1 MNTSVYAPGCG
12 REHMAIQTEVRRGTP
27 KQVSKNV
34 QTVRPK
40 DDYKDDWEISL
51 VYRKALK

>member
-1 MNTSVYAPGCG
+1 MNTSVYAPNCG